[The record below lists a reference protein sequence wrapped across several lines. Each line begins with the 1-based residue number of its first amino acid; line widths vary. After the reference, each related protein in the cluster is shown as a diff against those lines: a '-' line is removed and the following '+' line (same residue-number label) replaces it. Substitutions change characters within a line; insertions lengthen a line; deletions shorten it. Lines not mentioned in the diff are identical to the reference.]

1 MMIDPN
7 LEPAVDELPSDAD
20 SSLVSQVSLSP
31 VFMRKFVGRGTALSR
46 RMPGREEED
55 EWKLVAGR
63 VEEDEWKVDVTPP
76 RRGVAGETVF
86 SDSELESRRV
96 LRGRG
101 TGEGIDG
108 EAMEFSDSEESTCGI
123 VGRV

>member
-7 LEPAVDELPSDAD
+7 LEPAVEELPSDAD

-46 RMPGREEED
+46 RMPGREEVD
-55 EWKLVAGR
+55 EWRLVAGR

-76 RRGVAGETVF
+76 RRGVAG
-86 SDSELESRRV
+86 
-96 LRGRG
+96 
-101 TGEGIDG
+101 
-108 EAMEFSDSEESTCGI
+108 
-123 VGRV
+123 